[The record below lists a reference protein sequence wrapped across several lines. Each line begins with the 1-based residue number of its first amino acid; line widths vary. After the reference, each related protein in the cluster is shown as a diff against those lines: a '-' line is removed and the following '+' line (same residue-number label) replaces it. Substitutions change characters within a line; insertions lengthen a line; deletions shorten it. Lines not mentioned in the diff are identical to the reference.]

1 MDHRKRVDGTIH
13 SVVVAVVVLGVILKI
28 LGVI

>member
-1 MDHRKRVDGTIH
+1 MDRKKRIDGTIH
-13 SVVVAVVVLGVILKI
+13 CAVVAVVVLGVILKI